1 MSRYAMQAKVAESKR
16 AHPEQF
22 CSHPG
27 CLWRTGGGNCPR
39 HPRTIPIL
47 GATEPY
53 KAPDGQESREKGVEV
68 DRVEWRGSTR
78 EPEGTASAEGLIPRI
93 PRRAPVLI

>member
-47 GATEPY
+47 GVRGGA
-53 KAPDGQESREKGVEV
+53 ESILEGV
-68 DRVEWRGSTR
+68 GAITHASTSS
-78 EPEGTASAEGLIPRI
+78 EGR
-93 PRRAPVLI
+93 